1 MLPPNGAETPVTG
14 IRREDAMQIRRVV
27 SGEVGGKAKVISD
40 EVVTAASVDGSSQL
54 ALIWGG
60 DAAPAFPLSGEQPKT
75 PVYFPTLGGYRFVI
89 FTVPPEGEAA
99 DAQARLTPGAEAKG
113 LASLEAHL
121 GTGLFDAMEAD
132 HPGMHTTDTIDFE
145 VILSGEVWLELD
157 DGEVVHLKEGDT
169 FVQNGTRHRWFNKG
183 TVPAKIAVVLIG
195 GHPRG

>member
-1 MLPPNGAETPVTG
+1 
-14 IRREDAMQIRRVV
+14 
-27 SGEVGGKAKVISD
+27 
-40 EVVTAASVDGSSQL
+40 VDGTSEL
-54 ALIWGG
+54 ALIWSG
-60 DAAPAFPLSGEQPKT
+60 DEAPRFPLSGERPKT

-99 DAQARLTPGAEAKG
+99 AAQARLTPEAAAEG
-113 LASLEAHL
+113 LARLEAHL

-145 VILSGEVWLELD
+145 VILSGEVWLELE
-157 DGEVVHLKEGDT
+157 DGETVHLKAGDT

-195 GHPRG
+195 GHPRGT